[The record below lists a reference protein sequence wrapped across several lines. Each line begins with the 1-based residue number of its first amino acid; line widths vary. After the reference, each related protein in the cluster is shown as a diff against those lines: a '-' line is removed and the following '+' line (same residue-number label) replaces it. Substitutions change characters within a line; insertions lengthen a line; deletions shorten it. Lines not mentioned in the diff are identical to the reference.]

1 MRKQIISFA
10 LTAALISCA
19 IGTVAGATEES
30 MDFALNNQIVEY
42 VNAQVV
48 DSYSEY
54 YTIPSI
60 QSEIIDIA
68 MENGQTV
75 ATVNCSFTKILK
87 AQSSSQMPYIQ
98 GLTNVASQMTGSEKE
113 KLDNYINVRKKEL
126 DELYIGKPQT
136 ENAAFTVTVDSLT
149 TYSSSDNNFDIA
161 FKDDF
166 GGTYSMDEFR
176 PLSTDELIEKGQVD
190 AYQIAESE
198 NGSVIPY
205 ATTRNSAR
213 QYNRVWARDYARIYT
228 DNTGGNST
236 ENYNPDYSYF
246 YGDDC
251 ANFVSQCIRYG
262 GIGTDSVWYPYST
275 AWKFGG
281 GPAGTDGGLCDYMSE
296 NDLFFRCNEE
306 SKAFAGSIICW
317 TSYEHVGIVDQNDT
331 VTMTFC
337 AHTNNRLSVSFKGY
351 SDVTFYI
358 PCWDSVANQWTPQ

>member
-1 MRKQIISFA
+1 MHKKIIKRIV
-10 LTAALISCA
+10 LLIFLLIIYIYVLLIQYIPDEITIFEGENISLKTGFGITLNSEDEVLETSA
-19 IGTVAGATEES
+19 NTGEKTINKVGNEKLSINLFDKLFIKDIDVSVLPKTTVVPVGNIAGVKLYTNGV
-30 MDFALNNQIVEY
+30 L
-42 VNAQVV
+42 VV
-48 DSYSEY
+48 GM
-54 YTIPSI
+54 
-60 QSEIIDIA
+60 SEIEGEDSKTYKPY
-68 MENGQTV
+68 ENTGIEEGDTIV
-75 ATVNCSFTKILK
+75 KVN
-87 AQSSSQMPYIQ
+87 
-98 GLTNVASQMTGSEKE
+98 
-113 KLDNYINVRKKEL
+113 
-126 DELYIGKPQT
+126 
-136 ENAAFTVTVDSLT
+136 ENIIT
-149 TYSSSDNNFDIA
+149 
-161 FKDDF
+161 
-166 GGTYSMDEFR
+166 
-176 PLSTDELIEKGQVD
+176 STDELIEKGQVD